1 MSVKRHPGWYLYKD
15 TKFLAE
21 VKMRQSAL
29 PFACGASALRV
40 IARRNDEVISLG
52 QSMRCMGY
60 TRSWP
65 REGQLLC
72 SHKVTKRLSAEML
85 LCALGLCPAKRAE
98 PRLLNLT
105 PLRSLIPL
113 LRQGLLMPLQPH
125 RPPLFCPLSPEAVLL
140 TGKKGLFNRT
150 NSIIH

>member
-1 MSVKRHPGWYLYKD
+1 MSFERHTGWYLYKD

-29 PFACGASALRV
+29 PFACGASAFRV

-52 QSMRCMGY
+52 QSMRCMAY

-65 REGQLLC
+65 REGQSLC

-85 LCALGLCPAKRAE
+85 LALLAFALQIRQNHGLLNFAATLFAHGPRFRQNCYCPA
-98 PRLLNLT
+98 
-105 PLRSLIPL
+105 
-113 LRQGLLMPLQPH
+113 
-125 RPPLFCPLSPEAVLL
+125 
-140 TGKKGLFNRT
+140 NRT
-150 NSIIH
+150 GQHCSARFRPKLIC